1 MEEREHSFDE
11 AKKALNK
18 ARRNNKISIVIW
30 IVYIVVMVALAIAE
44 GVTGHWGSMI
54 NTGCLIILAVYII
67 LLHRSRGKDYIM
79 LDESMNLIEHMF
91 TSHKEYVEHVESINT
106 WGGRSAEACRSD
118 AGMRAAAEYA
128 QAASA
133 APRPPMGSS
142 RGAVGAARTHHPT
155 AYRKRYFVLYN

>member
-1 MEEREHSFDE
+1 MNAREQSFKE
-11 AKKALNK
+11 AKEALNE

-91 TSHKEYVEHVESINT
+91 TSHKEYVEHVESIF
-106 WGGRSAEACRSD
+106 AEA
-118 AGMRAAAEYA
+118 RAAAEEEEKEE
-128 QAASA
+128 
-133 APRPPMGSS
+133 
-142 RGAVGAARTHHPT
+142 H
-155 AYRKRYFVLYN
+155 KEN